1 MLKSVNT
8 IVESGKSTYTKVR
21 CKLHLYDQDTWH
33 IFQRQICRLYAS
45 TLKPY
50 YCPCLPKIY
59 LKQNAACII
68 NAFKIIPINSIQC
81 KNRIDKICDESVAKA
96 EPTKT
101 ANNDLEIFIS
111 IHFKNC
117 EHIQYY

>member
-1 MLKSVNT
+1 MLKSVNA
-8 IVESGKSTYTKVR
+8 IVKSGKSTYTKVR

-33 IFQRQICRLYAS
+33 IFQRQICAS

-50 YCPCLPKIY
+50 YCPCLLKIY
-59 LKQNAACII
+59 LKQ
-68 NAFKIIPINSIQC
+68 NSIQC